1 MAITNK
7 RLCSGTLS
15 DSNVTLYTAP
25 SGTGAIAIIKSLTL
39 CNTGAVAVTVTLK
52 MDSIAIYSEYSLDAH
67 ETISIQNIDQIL
79 EASELI
85 EGLASAA
92 ASIKYYI
99 SGKEIT

>member
-15 DSNVTLYTAP
+15 DSNATIYTAP
-25 SGTGAIAIIKSLTL
+25 SEAGAIAIVKSLTL
-39 CNTGAVAVTVTLK
+39 CNAGAAAVTVTLK
-52 MDSIAIYSEYSLDAH
+52 LDTIAIYSEYSLDAH
-67 ETISIQNIDQIL
+67 ETISIQDIDQIL

-92 ASIKYYI
+92 DSIKYYL